1 MQRYVI
7 KNSTLTIYVSWTVSI
22 ILRIL
27 STQSLSWLRL
37 IRIWFL
43 QKKIVWN
50 IFPIIFFPNKIS
62 GKFCPKIQSFKI
74 ATKHFK
80 FIKGLPKGKLDNFVF
95 CILRCKISNN
105 NWFKSHSWIT
115 LIETVRLIPILL
127 WFMTFMS
134 YVMWHKCHKP

>member
-80 FIKGLPKGKLDNFVF
+80 FIKELPEWKFDNIVF
-95 CILRCKISNN
+95 MSFCCEISINH
-105 NWFKSHSWIT
+105 WYKSHSWIS
-115 LIETVRLIPILL
+115 LIEMVRFISYDIHFFYKNIKPHILVK
-127 WFMTFMS
+127 S
-134 YVMWHKCHKP
+134 